1 MATIHSTFQFR
12 RVLIA
17 HFAVLNS
24 KQILRRWR
32 ECNLELVIDSKDE
45 SASQM
50 HDLLKVLHTLG
61 GISDVNFDVVDSR
74 EAVSLIHI
82 RTFSP
87 HIQLISMQDL
97 AFELDCGG
105 FKWRWDAYLLGPK
118 TSSDIISKQLIMPL
132 ITLTHVSFYSADPI
146 SELDEADLEKVSV
159 AFPSACFRPAF

>member
-1 MATIHSTFQFR
+1 MR
-12 RVLIA
+12 
-17 HFAVLNS
+17 
-24 KQILRRWR
+24 
-32 ECNLELVIDSKDE
+32 
-45 SASQM
+45 
-50 HDLLKVLHTLG
+50 DLLKVLHSLG

-118 TSSDIISKQLIMPL
+118 TSSDIISKQLIIPL